1 MVPIAREVESLPKE
15 TAGRNYVN
23 EMVAVA
29 DGAES
34 ETTAEAG
41 YQPGVV
47 GLSDGSGT
55 PIAEQAVPK
64 PMPTWTTSKPK
75 PVPQYPPPQ

>member
-1 MVPIAREVESLPKE
+1 MVLIAREVESLPKE
-15 TAGRNYVN
+15 TARCDYVN

-41 YQPGVV
+41 YQPGVT
-47 GLSDGSGT
+47 GLSDGSRT
-55 PIAEQAVPK
+55 PITEQVVQRPTS
-64 PMPTWTTSKPK
+64 TWTTSKPK
-75 PVPQYPPPQ
+75 SVPQYPPPW